1 MAFVL
6 AFNYVDGIFGH
17 RRSTDMSL
25 TDALIGSAF
34 AASSALLWCLLML
47 GLSHALTTQSN
58 ALIRW
63 LVVLSYPV
71 YLVHLVPA
79 MVVSAIL
86 IGQGFGQPLVVLFTI
101 IATFIISVMAY
112 YVFIKFTPLSW
123 IISGYR
129 KSWLKL
135 PFGQNTG

>member
-1 MAFVL
+1 
-6 AFNYVDGIFGH
+6 
-17 RRSTDMSL
+17 
-25 TDALIGSAF
+25 
-34 AASSALLWCLLML
+34 ML
-47 GLSHALTTQSN
+47 GLSHALITQSN

-86 IGQGFGQPLVVLFTI
+86 ICQGFGQPLVVLFTI

-129 KSWLKL
+129 NSWLKL